1 MLSKKVTPEI
11 RRAGI
16 KTIEQDISKRAGI
29 KQSSRSQAD
38 EHDQSRRAGTKKI
51 SRNQIRRAGTEAD
64 EQETKKHTGRNH
76 IRRAAI
82 KTERADG

>member
-1 MLSKKVTPEI
+1 MYLCTGGFNKSIETMKSKKVTPEI

-38 EHDQSRRAGTKKI
+38 EHDQSRRAGTKQM
-51 SRNQIRRAGTEAD
+51 SRNKAVDQEPSRRA
-64 EQETKKHTGRNH
+64 
-76 IRRAAI
+76 
-82 KTERADG
+82 